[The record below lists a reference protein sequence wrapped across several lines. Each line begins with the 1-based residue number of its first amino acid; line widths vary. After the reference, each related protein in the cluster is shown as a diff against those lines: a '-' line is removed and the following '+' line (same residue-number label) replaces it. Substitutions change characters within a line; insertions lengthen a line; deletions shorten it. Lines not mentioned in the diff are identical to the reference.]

1 MPNIFYYLAAPY
13 TNLLTLNA
21 IIKLRIPFFSFV
33 SFLLM
38 PLTFFSQNKI
48 DLKAVFDVDN
58 KQIKISQTIVYHN
71 TTSQTLDTIYLND
84 WSNSYST
91 KKTQLAIRM
100 ADEYKNDFH
109 LAKNE
114 DRGFS
119 VIASIKQNGEE
130 LHFQPLKNQ
139 IDVVK
144 VALNEPLPPNS
155 AYTIKLDYTVQ
166 VPNAKFTSYGV
177 TDKGDYNLRYWYIT
191 PAIFDGEWQYYSNKD
206 LDDMYIP
213 KSDVFLEIEH
223 PNGYV
228 LTSELNTSHIKALPN
243 RQIVSLEGQ
252 DRVNNKL
259 FLSKN
264 STFKTIQAEDYA
276 IVSNIEDKE
285 LEVIDKVLITEK
297 IKNFI
302 FDNFGQYPHKK
313 LLLTQIDNDKD
324 PIYGLNFLPSF
335 IKTYPPHFEYELKL
349 LKTTL
354 RNYLENTLLINP
366 RKEQWLLDGI
376 EVYYLMNYVEK
387 HYPNMKFLGN
397 IADIWG
403 VRAFHAAD
411 MKYNDKYIL
420 AFMLMARTNRDQPL
434 TMQKDSLLKFNHNI
448 ANKYKAGVGLKYLDD
463 FVNQDIVQQSVESF
477 LAENKLEHT
486 STEAFEDY
494 IKSKTDKDINWFF
507 NDYLKTRKKIDF
519 KIKDVIKSKDSITVT
534 IKNKRDNNM
543 PVSLYSLHDDQIVNK
558 TWVEHIDGHKTITIP
573 RKGANKLVLNY
584 NNVIPEINQRD
595 NWKSLKGFF
604 FNNKPLQFRLF
615 KDIEDPYYNQVF
627 LMPIAEFN
635 NIYDGVTLGV
645 KAYNTTVLRKT
656 FNYKITP
663 VYSFGSKSL
672 TGSASV
678 SNTHYFQNSDLY
690 FMNYGIVGGYSSY
703 AEDLFVTQITP
714 SLTFMFR
721 ESDDLRSNKRDMLRF
736 RYVNIKRD
744 KDENNV
750 FTSSE
755 PNYSI
760 FNARY
765 INSNDNLIN
774 FSSWYTDFQLG
785 KKFSKISFNYEYRKL
800 FESNRQLNLRVFAG
814 TFLKNN
820 TDLGS
825 NYFSFAL
832 DRPTDYLFD
841 YNYLG
846 RSETTGIFSQ
856 QYITAEGGF
865 KSKLETQF
873 ANQWIT
879 TLNASTTLWNYI
891 LAYGDVGL
899 VKSKNSPTT
908 FVYDSGIRVNLVTD
922 YFEIYFPIYS
932 NLGWEIGQSHYSQ
945 KIRFKFTLDPQ
956 SLLGLFRRR
965 WF

>member
-1 MPNIFYYLAAPY
+1 
-13 TNLLTLNA
+13 
-21 IIKLRIPFFSFV
+21 
-33 SFLLM
+33 M
-38 PLTFFSQNKI
+38 PLLHFSQNKI
-48 DLKAVFDVDN
+48 DLKAVFDVEN

-71 TTSQTLDTIYLND
+71 TTNHALNTIYLND

-91 KKTQLAIRM
+91 KKTPLAIRM

-119 VIASIKQNGEE
+119 VIASIKQNGTE
-130 LHFQPLKNQ
+130 LKFNQLKNQ
-139 IDVVK
+139 TDIIKVELDSPLKPNEAYAID
-144 VALNEPLPPNS
+144 LE
-155 AYTIKLDYTVQ
+155 YTVQ
-166 VPNAKFTSYGV
+166 VPHAKFTSYGI
-177 TDKGDYNLRYWYIT
+177 TDQGNFNLRYWYIT
-191 PAIFDGEWQYYSNKD
+191 PAVFDGEWQYYSNKD
-206 LDDMYIP
+206 LDDLYIP
-213 KSDVFLEIEH
+213 KSDVTLEIEH

-228 LTSELNTSHIKALPN
+228 LTSELNTENIEQLPYK
-243 RQIVSLEGQ
+243 QIVTLSGK

-259 FLSKN
+259 FLSRK
-264 STFKTIQAEDYA
+264 STFTTLQADDYA
-276 IVSNIEDKE
+276 IVSNIEDKD

-302 FDNFGQYPHKK
+302 FDNFGGYPHNR

-335 IKTYPPHFEYELKL
+335 VKPYPSHFQYELKV
-349 LKTTL
+349 LKIAL
-354 RNYLENTLLINP
+354 HNYLENTLLINP

-376 EVYYLMNYVEK
+376 QIYYLINYVDQ
-387 HYPNMKFLGN
+387 HYPNMKFLGT
-397 IADIWG
+397 IADFWG
-403 VRAFHAAD
+403 VRSFHAAD
-411 MKYNDKYIL
+411 MKFNDKYIL

-434 TMQKDSLLKFNHNI
+434 AMHKDSLLKFNHNI

-463 FVNQDIVQQSVESF
+463 FVNHDIVEHSVESF
-477 LAENKLEHT
+477 ILENKLKHT
-486 STEAFEDY
+486 SAKAFEKY
-494 IKSKTDKDINWFF
+494 IKSKASKNIDWFF

-519 KIKDVIKSKDSITVT
+519 KIKNVEKTEDSVTVT

-543 PVSLYSLHDDQIVNK
+543 PVSLYSLYDDEIVRK
-558 TWVEHIDGHKTITIP
+558 TWVENIDGRKTITIP
-573 RKGANKLVLNY
+573 RDGANKLVLNY
-584 NNVIPEINQRD
+584 ENTIPEINLRD

-635 NIYDGVTLGV
+635 NIYDGITLGA

-663 VYSFGSKSL
+663 VYALKSKSL
-672 TGSASV
+672 TGSASM
-678 SNTHYFQNSDLY
+678 SKTHYFENSDLY
-690 FMNYGIVGGYSSY
+690 LLNYGIVGGYSSY
-703 AEDLFVTQITP
+703 APDLFVTQITP

-744 KDENNV
+744 KDENNI

-774 FSSWYTDFQLG
+774 YSKWYTDFQLG
-785 KKFSKISFNYEYRKL
+785 KKFSKVSFNFEYRKL
-800 FESNRQLNLRVFAG
+800 FESNRQLNLRMFAG
-814 TFLKNN
+814 AFLKNN
-820 TDLGS
+820 TDPSS

-846 RSETTGIFSQ
+846 RSEETGIFSQ

-865 KSKLETQF
+865 KSKLDTKF
-873 ANQWIT
+873 ADQWIT
-879 TLNASTTLWNYI
+879 TFNASTTLWKYI
-891 LAYGDVGL
+891 LAYGDLGL
-899 VKSKNSPTT
+899 VKNKHNPTK

-932 NLGWEIGQSHYSQ
+932 NLGWEVGQPHYDQ

-965 WF
+965 WY